1 MAVSVQTVETYDRDA
16 IKDAVS
22 SGVQDFGGF
31 NQLLDG
37 KQKILLK
44 PNFLLAET
52 PDKCS
57 TTHPEVY
64 LAVAELLQD
73 FGKTVTIG
81 DSPAFGS
88 AQGCVKKHGAW
99 QECKE
104 RDIDVISFGRARLLK
119 GVPGDK
125 YFAQLS
131 IAAELGEFD
140 AVVNIPKLKVHCQFA
155 FTGATKNLFGCV
167 TGKRK
172 TYRHFHCGDKID
184 GFARMIL
191 KTAKAV
197 APVLNI
203 GDGILALHRNGP
215 RNGEPYPLQT
225 ITVSDDYL
233 EHDWYV
239 ARRIGLDPGSTPL
252 FDVVP
257 EEEREQLQQRC
268 QPLFDSPEFSV
279 PQGFEQAQLTPIAFT
294 FGRMLRSVW
303 KSIRARSLVTE

>member
-1 MAVSVQTVETYDRDA
+1 MTVSVQTVETYDREAVKQA
-16 IKDAVS
+16 IRA
-22 SGVQDFGGF
+22 GVQDCGGF
-31 NQLLDG
+31 DQLLRDR
-37 KQKILLK
+37 QTILLK

-57 TTHPEVY
+57 TTHPDVY

-73 FGKTVTIG
+73 LGKTVTIG

-88 AQGCVKKHGAW
+88 AQGCVKKHGARR
-99 QECKE
+99 ECVE
-104 RDIDVISFGRARLLK
+104 RGIDVITFKGARPLE
-119 GVPGDK
+119 GIPGHP
-125 YFAQLS
+125 YFSQLS
-131 IAAELGEFD
+131 IAAELEQYD
-140 AVVNIPKLKVHCQFA
+140 AVINVPKLKVHCQFA

-167 TGKRK
+167 AGKRK

-191 KTAKAV
+191 KTAEAV

-203 GDGILALHRNGP
+203 GDGVLALHRNGP
-215 RNGEPYPLQT
+215 RNGEPFPLQT
-225 ITVSDDYL
+225 ITVSDAYL

-239 ARRIGLDPGSTPL
+239 ARRIGLDPASTPL

-257 EEEREQLQQRC
+257 EEERELLQQRC
-268 QPLFDSPEFSV
+268 QPLFDSPDFSV
-279 PQGFEQAQLTPIAFT
+279 PQGFEQARLTPIAFT

-303 KSIRARSLVTE
+303 KSIRARALVAE